1 MVNNSINK
9 KKEKRR
15 MTTSHLKQLN
25 TNAYPLFIV
34 CVLETKIP
42 KWGVVWIRTALSAS
56 KTK

>member
-1 MVNNSINK
+1 MDNSINK